1 TIKSE
6 LMAKLECMNPGGSV
20 KDRIGIAMIEAAE
33 SEGLLRPGGTIVEA
47 TAGNTGVGL
56 AIAAAVKSY
65 KMIFV
70 LPDKMSAE
78 KIDLL
83 RAYGAQIVVTRT
95 NVPPTHP
102 DYYVNKA
109 EAIARSI
116 QNSFVPNQFSN
127 PANPEAHYRTTGPE
141 IWKQTGGRLDYFVAG
156 IGTGGTISG
165 VARFLKEKDQHIQII
180 GADPQGSVYEHYKR
194 TGVLSRAEPYMV
206 EGIGEEFIPKTV
218 NLDLVDR
225 VITVSD
231 KDAFLTARALAK
243 EEGIMTGG
251 SGGAAIFV
259 AIQIAREIESAG
271 LAKRIVTLLPDTG
284 RNYLS
289 KIYSDEWMKKNS
301 FI

>member
-1 TIKSE
+1 
-6 LMAKLECMNPGGSV
+6 KLECMNPGGSV